1 MIKYDRRKFYWFA
14 PTCILLAA
22 TVSNVLRLFLLHYPV
37 QEVRAEDVNL
47 AQQIL
52 GFLIPIF
59 LWILGYYY
67 VSCIFSGE
75 VMLREVYAA
84 TCYAFLPY
92 AILAV
97 PVALLTNLMGA
108 GSTAFLYVAMT
119 IIWLWVFILLFTGIR
134 TMNRISV
141 GRTVVVILVSI
152 FALLLLAVLGT
163 LIYLLGAKLM
173 SILIEVVEECK
184 QYLF

>member
-1 MIKYDRRKFYWFA
+1 
-14 PTCILLAA
+14 
-22 TVSNVLRLFLLHYPV
+22 
-37 QEVRAEDVNL
+37 
-47 AQQIL
+47 
-52 GFLIPIF
+52 
-59 LWILGYYY
+59 
-67 VSCIFSGE
+67 
-75 VMLREVYAA
+75 MLREVYAA